1 MKLLNVDLIRATS
14 LDISDVGLS
23 ELEADL
29 EKAPVFI
36 ANSLLKI
43 SKRPGIYT
51 DIGIV
56 KNVKV
61 SQVTKQITGDILI
74 TAQQDDIREL
84 ERNEF
89 QDVAIELELR
99 PDVSERIHHIESVI
113 VYLRQSDKSLFADD
127 SKDNFQEGNSMSG
140 TYYRKEELMLER
152 LGFTTEQ
159 VKAAQEEGQ
168 SYKDALFDCK
178 VAAAAR
184 GLSED
189 EIEALMKEGN
199 QSESDS
205 KYNADIIAAANES
218 ERDIY

>member
-1 MKLLNVDLIRATS
+1 MKLLNVILLKYRY
-14 LDISDVGLS
+14 LDISDTGL
-23 ELEADL
+23 EEFRTALD
-29 EKAPVFI
+29 KANVYI
-36 ANSLLKI
+36 SSSLLK
-43 SKRPGIYT
+43 KNRTPGVYA
-51 DIGIV
+51 DIGTV
-56 KNVKV
+56 KNVTMGGPR
-61 SQVTKQITGDILI
+61 QLITGDILI
-74 TAQQDDIREL
+74 TSHESDIREL
-84 ERNEF
+84 EKNEF
-89 QDVAIELELR
+89 KDVAIELEYQ
-99 PDVSERIHHIESVI
+99 PDDTERIHHLDYVS
-113 VYLRQSDKSLFADD
+113 VYLKQSEKSLFADD

-184 GLSED
+184 GLPED